1 MKRIMTVVMVI
12 SVVTMACGGTSQTL
26 TSPSQSATSGV
37 TVEPNDGM
45 KSYAIG
51 GMVISVEKPSRSV
64 SDARIDVIAGANA
77 GRSTQSDNTGAFA
90 LMGLTPG
97 TLTLQISKSGFQ
109 TWLRRDLV
117 LDSDAKV
124 AAELFPVPPANASGS
139 ATGRCND
146 GSWTWA
152 RTLPEACAN
161 AGGIAYGVCP
171 GPLCKTGS

>member
-1 MKRIMTVVMVI
+1 MVI
-12 SVVTMACGGTSQTL
+12 GVVTIACSGTSQTL
-26 TSPSQSATSGV
+26 TSPSQSATSGA

-45 KSYAIG
+45 KHYAIG
-51 GMVISVEKPSRSV
+51 GMVVSVEKPSRSL
-64 SDARIDVIAGANA
+64 SDARVDVIAGANA
-77 GRSTQSDNTGAFA
+77 GASTVSDSSGTFA

-97 TLTLQISKSGFQ
+97 TLTLLISKAGFQ
-109 TWLRRDLV
+109 TWMTRDLL

-124 AAELFPVPPANASGS
+124 VAELFPIPPTNASGP

-152 RTLPEACAN
+152 RTLPEACMN

-171 GPLCKTGS
+171 GPLCKSQ